1 MIYKKYEFKCVS
13 NCTAKTVQVWYE
25 QIGISKES
33 CLLRLLPCQNWL
45 DLQVPVEGLVEKK
58 TSLEG

>member
-1 MIYKKYEFKCVS
+1 MCFLI
-13 NCTAKTVQVWYE
+13 ALQKTVQIWYE

-33 CLLRLLPCQNWL
+33 CLLLLLPCKNWL